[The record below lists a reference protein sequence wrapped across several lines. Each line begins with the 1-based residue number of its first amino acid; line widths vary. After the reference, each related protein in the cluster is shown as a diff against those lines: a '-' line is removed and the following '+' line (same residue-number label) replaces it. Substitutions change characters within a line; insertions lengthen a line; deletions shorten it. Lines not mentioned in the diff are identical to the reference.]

1 MTDPLIPE
9 IVHLKG
15 GMKAV
20 YISHELLALTRRA
33 PANTT
38 DTRKDINPNDPPR

>member
-20 YISHELLALTRRA
+20 YISHELLALTRRGA
-33 PANTT
+33 EAKPNESTTERKPA
-38 DTRKDINPNDPPR
+38 